1 MATGRHGR
9 KLHMS
14 AIGMALLGLLSF
26 MAGVAWCPWYIRLLI
41 GKRIG
46 KSIRAVGPESHSG
59 KAGTP
64 TMGGWVITLTASVVA
79 VVFLR
84 DWPMVAPVI
93 AAMLVFGIMGAID
106 DLAGLGSQEGL
117 GLQVRYKFLWH
128 NAVALGTAYAIYSWS
143 GRHSLDVP
151 GWGSLELG
159 WWYVPL
165 GMLVIFSCTS
175 GVNEVDGL
183 DGLAAGLSAIAF
195 AAYGV
200 LTWRSG
206 QADLAALCAILVGA
220 CLAFLWFNSHPA
232 KVFMGDT
239 GSLALGA
246 ALGAIALQSQ
256 WVLLLPVIGLVL
268 VVDLGSVI
276 LQVAYFKV
284 THGKRIFRMSPIHHH
299 FELSGWSEVQ
309 VVQRFWIVA
318 VLVALLGI
326 GLTTLGR

>member
-1 MATGRHGR
+1 MNQV
-9 KLHMS
+9 S
-14 AIGMALLGLLSF
+14 IALLGVGSF
-26 MAGVAWCPWYIRLLI
+26 LAGVAWSPWWIRQLI
-41 GKRIG
+41 DRRIG
-46 KSIRAVGPESHSG
+46 KSIRNVGPSTHTG

-64 TMGGWVITLTASVVA
+64 TMGGWVITITTALVA
-79 VVFLR
+79 LLFLR
-84 DWPMVAPVI
+84 DWPLVLPVL
-93 AAMLVFGIMGAID
+93 ATMLAFGILGAID

-117 GLQVRYKFLWH
+117 GLRVRYKFLWH
-128 NAVALGTAYAIYSWS
+128 NAVALAVSYTVFAWS
-143 GRHSLDVP
+143 SRHSLEVP
-151 GWGSLELG
+151 GWGTLELG

-206 QADLAALCAILVGA
+206 QADLAALCAILVGG

-232 KVFMGDT
+232 RVFMGDT

-246 ALGAIALQSQ
+246 ALGTVALLSH

-276 LQVAYFKV
+276 LQVTYFKI

-299 FELSGWSEVQ
+299 FELAGWSEVQ

-318 VLVALLGI
+318 GLAAILGI
-326 GLTTLGR
+326 GLAITGR